1 MKLAIY
7 GDFEVCT
14 MSSAFFGLGIH
25 DMEVLLYSRGIALRE
40 FSWWFSFLQY

>member
-25 DMEVLLYSRGIALRE
+25 EMEMLLYSRVIAMRQ
-40 FSWWFSFLQY
+40 FSQWFSFLQY